1 MAGDICAD
9 AGFLK
14 DPSMNKSLLAV
25 EGLRK
30 YFPLKGG
37 VFNKTIGY
45 VRAVE
50 EVSFCVNKKE
60 TFSLVGES
68 GCGKSTTGRTILRL
82 EEPDE
87 GRIIFNGEDINGY
100 GKESMRRMRRH
111 MQMVFQNPYNSLN
124 PRMKIKA
131 LLAEPLQT
139 HTVLSS
145 KEIRGKIDEMLERVG
160 LSASYKER
168 YAHQFSGGQRQRIS
182 IARALITNPALVIA
196 DEPTSAL
203 DVSIQSQII
212 NLLMQLQDELEL
224 TYVFISHDLNVVR
237 HISSVVGVMYLG
249 RIVEQAPTEELFAR
263 PSHPYT
269 QALLSAV
276 PSLLPGKKK
285 ERIILSGDVPNPA
298 DPPKGCPFHLRCRYA
313 MDRCRTE
320 LPQSVALSDGHWASC
335 HLL

>member
-9 AGFLK
+9 VGFSK

-50 EVSFCVNKKE
+50 KVSFCVNKQE

-87 GRIIFNGEDINGY
+87 GKIIFNGEDINKY
-100 GKESMRRMRRH
+100 GKKSMRMMRRH

-139 HTVLSS
+139 HTALSS
-145 KEIRGKIDEMLERVG
+145 KEIHGKIDEMLERVG

-196 DEPTSAL
+196 DEPASAL

-224 TYVFISHDLNVVR
+224 TYIFISHDLNVVR

-298 DPPKGCPFHLRCRYA
+298 DPPKGCPFHLRCRYV
-313 MDRCRTE
+313 MDKCRTE
-320 LPQSVALSDGHWASC
+320 LPQSVALSDEHRASC